1 MLQSSASNLL
11 NILSSKPVATDNAVS
26 ANAISSP
33 QGTEFNRIYSDVGRQ
48 SSGSF
53 DSSGKGGGGVAPHQL
68 DLFAPVDTGAVDA
81 NASGLQADTGL
92 PPGSL
97 VELVEGQ
104 DVSVSPFDAG
114 NVLPFQLLLSTQSL
128 PQDST
133 QMAAAENGW
142 QGLTLSSANAA
153 ADLMTSGAALA
164 LASDTSGADPSVS
177 GPLAF
182 TDPTLLSA
190 SDQPIADASELSPL
204 AATASASSSS
214 DLSQTAAG
222 AVMTTVATE
231 DPNGA
236 MVLANAATQGHSGL
250 QSDPVVTDASTQ
262 SGPTGQFIPPGLAQ
276 AISQGSRA
284 GVKSA
289 ALDGVPGQANGL
301 AAQQEQPPEGLD
313 SQWLERIRQFQHAQQ
328 GGASTNGSGAYDAS
342 TVMDAYLASGDLS
355 LDSGALDADS
365 LFKAVLG
372 DLTAGPDASQDKA
385 IGAST
390 SLNST
395 TGAQLRSTDPAL
407 KTYTTML
414 PQTVGED
421 GWIDSMG
428 EKIVWLSGRNIQA
441 AEIHLNPAELGPVE
455 VKVQVQNDQTT
466 VTFTA
471 QHASVRELLE
481 ANVNRLREMMEGNGV
496 NLRDVQVGADTAGQ
510 QQAFARNGDEAGK
523 DSGHAGSAWSE
534 SGDAVESA
542 LTEVSSTAISSR
554 NVIDFYA

>member
-26 ANAISSP
+26 ANAASSS
-33 QGTEFNRIYSDVGRQ
+33 QGTEFNRIYADVGRQ

-53 DSSGKGGGGVAPHQL
+53 DASGKGEGGEAPRQL
-68 DLFAPVDTGAVDA
+68 DLFAPVETGAVDV

-97 VELVEGQ
+97 AGLVEGQ
-104 DVSVSPFDAG
+104 DTAVSPFDAG
-114 NVLPFQLLLSTQSL
+114 NVLPFQLLQSTQSL

-133 QMAAAENGW
+133 QIATAENGW

-153 ADLMTSGAALA
+153 DDSISSGAALA
-164 LASDTSGADPSVS
+164 LGADITGADPSVS
-177 GPLAF
+177 GTLAF

-190 SDQPIADASELSPL
+190 SNQPTADALVSSSLT
-204 AATASASSSS
+204 AVASASSASG
-214 DLSQTAAG
+214 LSQTAAG
-222 AVMTTVATE
+222 AVMTTASTE

-236 MVLANAATQGHSGL
+236 LAQANAATLGLSGL
-250 QSDPVVTDASTQ
+250 QPDPALTDASAQ
-262 SGPTGQFIPPGLAQ
+262 SGPTGQFVPPGLAQ
-276 AISQGSRA
+276 AISQGARA

-301 AAQQEQPPEGLD
+301 AAQQELPPEGLD
-313 SQWLERIRQFQHAQQ
+313 SQWLERIRQFQQAQQ
-328 GGASTNGSGAYDAS
+328 GGASSNGSGAYDAS
-342 TVMDAYLASGDLS
+342 TVMDDYLASGDMS
-355 LDSGALDADS
+355 LDTVALDADS

-372 DLTAGPDASQDKA
+372 DLTTGPDTLQDKA
-385 IGAST
+385 VGASA

-395 TGAQLRSTDPAL
+395 TAAQLRTTDPAL

-428 EKIVWLSGRNIQA
+428 EKIVWLSGRSIQA

-466 VTFTA
+466 VTFTSH
-471 QHASVRELLE
+471 HASVRELLE
-481 ANVNRLREMMEGNGV
+481 ANVHKLREMMEGNGV
-496 NLRDVQVGADTAGQ
+496 SLRDVQVGADTSGQ
-510 QQAFARNGDEAGK
+510 QQAFARNGEETEQG
-523 DSGHAGSAWSE
+523 SGHADSARGGSD
-534 SGDAVESA
+534 DAVDGA
-542 LTEVSSTAISSR
+542 LTEVGSTAISSR